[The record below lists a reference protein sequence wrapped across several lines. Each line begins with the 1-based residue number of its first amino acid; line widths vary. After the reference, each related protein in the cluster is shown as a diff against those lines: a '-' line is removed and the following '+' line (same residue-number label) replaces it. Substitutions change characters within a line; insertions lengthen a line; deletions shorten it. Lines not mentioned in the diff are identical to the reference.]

1 MGEKMKKV
9 LISPTLGLDLE
20 GITSVI
26 YNYTK
31 AMDRSGLQISFLTY
45 GDLKP
50 AVRERF
56 EALGEIL
63 FVSDRKQSTLAY
75 VKDYYA
81 LLKKLSFDVVHING
95 NSGTMIIE
103 VLLAKLCGV
112 KNVMVHAHS
121 TRTNHPFINGILK
134 YPMMWLSRECIAC
147 SEASGQWLYGKYPY
161 TLLNNAI
168 ELDQF
173 RYQDA
178 LRQQYREEFGV
189 KDEYLIGHIGHFT
202 EPKNHFFLIDI
213 FAQFHRLEP
222 ASKLLL
228 ISDGPRFEQVKEKVA
243 ALGLQDAVIFAGR
256 RSDVAGIYSAMD
268 LFILP
273 SCWEGLP
280 LVMVEAQVNG
290 LPLLVSDVVT
300 KVAKCTDRVFYKPL
314 EDGAE
319 AWAETLR
326 EILHTPYDRRE
337 DAREAIAAKGF
348 DIREEA
354 AKLRKLYLKDF

>member
-1 MGEKMKKV
+1 MKKI

-31 AMDRSGLQISFLTY
+31 AMDRSGLQLYFLTY

-63 FVSDRKQSTLAY
+63 FVSDRKKSTKAY
-75 VKDYYA
+75 LKDYRA
-81 LLKKLSFDVVHING
+81 VLKTHGFDVVHVNG
-95 NSGTMIIE
+95 NSGTMILE
-103 VLLAKLCGV
+103 VLLAKFSGV

-121 TRTNHPFINGILK
+121 TRTNHPVINAILK

-147 SEASGQWLYGKYPY
+147 SEASGKWLYGNYPY

-168 ELDQF
+168 ELDNF
-173 RYQDA
+173 RFREA
-178 LRQQYREEFGV
+178 LREQYRREFGIREEEF
-189 KDEYLIGHIGHFT
+189 LIGHIGHFT
-202 EPKNHFFLIDI
+202 EPKNHFFLMDV
-213 FAQFHRLEP
+213 FAEFHALEL

-228 ISDGPRFEQVKEKVA
+228 ISDGPRFEQVKEKA
-243 ALGLQDAVIFAGR
+243 AQLGLKDAVIFAGR

-290 LPLLVSDVVT
+290 LPLLVSNVVT

-314 EDGAE
+314 EDGPKD
-319 AWAETLR
+319 WARSLQELK
-326 EILHTPYDRRE
+326 HTTFDRRE
-337 DAREAIAAKGF
+337 DARPAIAAKGF
-348 DIREEA
+348 DIQAEA
-354 AKLRKLYLKDF
+354 AKLRKLYLKDY

>member
-1 MGEKMKKV
+1 MKKI

-31 AMDRSGLQISFLTY
+31 AMDRSGLEISFLTY

-56 EALGEIL
+56 SPLGEIL
-63 FVSDRKQSTLAY
+63 FVSDRKKSTKAY
-75 VKDYYA
+75 LKDYMA
-81 LLKKLSFDVVHING
+81 LLKEHSFDVVHING
-95 NSGTMIIE
+95 NSGTMILE
-103 VLLAKLCGV
+103 VLLAKLAGV

-121 TRTNHPFINGILK
+121 TRTNHPFINAVLK

-147 SEASGQWLYGKYPY
+147 SEASGKWLYGNYPY

-168 ELDQF
+168 ELDNF
-173 RYQDA
+173 RFREDS
-178 LRQQYREEFGV
+178 RDQYRKEFGIREGEFLV
-189 KDEYLIGHIGHFT
+189 GHIGHFT
-202 EPKNHFFLIDI
+202 EPKNHFFLIDV
-213 FAQFHRLEP
+213 FAEFHALEP

-243 ALGLQDAVIFAGR
+243 RLGLEDAVIFAGR

-280 LVMVEAQVNG
+280 LVMVEAQMNG
-290 LPLLVSDVVT
+290 LPLLVSDAVT

-314 EDGAE
+314 DHGARS
-319 AWAETLR
+319 WAETLR
-326 EILHTPYDRRE
+326 EIQEKFFERRA
-337 DAREAIAAKGF
+337 DLRCVIAEQGF
-348 DIREEA
+348 DIQAEA
-354 AKLRKLYLKDF
+354 AKLRKLYLKDY